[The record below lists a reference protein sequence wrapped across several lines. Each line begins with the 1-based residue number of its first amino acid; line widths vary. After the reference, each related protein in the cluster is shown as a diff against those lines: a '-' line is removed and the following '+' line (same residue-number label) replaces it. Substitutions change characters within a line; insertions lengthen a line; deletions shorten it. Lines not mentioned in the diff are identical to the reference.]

1 MNLEKD
7 KYRDFDKR
15 IGCLQFCFLAF
26 IVLFLL
32 YLFLLQIFDIRHYK
46 ERAKIQRSSK
56 IFVLRGEI
64 LDRNGFKLA
73 VDETSFDLYA
83 HQKYYDYTPE
93 ELADK
98 LFPYVGGD
106 KASLSRL
113 LARPDSVILVKKG
126 LTRKNA
132 DAIRALRLREIS
144 LEVKNKRAYPQGS
157 LAAHVL
163 GYYNSDADVAAGIEY
178 IAKDYLEY
186 VDKSIKYEKT
196 PNGDLIYNLSTK
208 PEDVTAPIKGK
219 TLTLTIDSAVQHIC
233 EKYLYK
239 AIRKTYATRG
249 AVIVMDPHT
258 GEILAMAVYPYYDP
272 NNYGKYSL
280 LEMKNWAIT
289 DVYPPGST
297 FKIITVA
304 SACINGKIDKNT
316 KILDTG
322 KIKIGWW
329 EIQNHDYVDG
339 KAPGLIDLVY
349 LFQHSSNVASVKVAQ
364 KMDDQEFY
372 DTLEMFNFGQKTGVD
387 MPAESAGILPK
398 PKNWD
403 TATHGSMGYGYG
415 TSVTAIQM
423 AAAVSAIANGGEW
436 ITPHIIK
443 YSKKDAEEKIIR
455 RRIMTPEMSR
465 DLTDIL
471 VESIDRSKSIAKMKD
486 FRLAAKTGTSRRPKD
501 TGVGYTNKMYTSMV
515 GYLPASDP
523 KILIYIVIDS
533 AKGDVWGSTVA
544 APIFKDISSE
554 LAKIMNLTPDRTKPL
569 DIK

>member
-1 MNLEKD
+1 MEKD
-7 KYRDFDKR
+7 KYRGFDKR

-26 IVLFLL
+26 IVLFLI

-46 ERAKIQRSSK
+46 ERAKTQRASK
-56 IFVLRGEI
+56 LFVLRGEI

-83 HQKYYDYTPE
+83 HPKYYDHSPQ

-106 KASLSRL
+106 KVKLVHNLSSD
-113 LARPDSVILVKKG
+113 DSVILIKKG
-126 LTRKNA
+126 ITRKA
-132 DAIRALRLREIS
+132 AEAIRAMKLREIS

-163 GYYNSDADVAAGIEY
+163 GYYNSDADVAAGVEY

-186 VDKSIKYEKT
+186 FDKSITFEKT
-196 PNGDLIYNLSTK
+196 PNGDLIYNLSTN
-208 PEDVTAPIKGK
+208 PEAVSAPIKGK
-219 TLTLTIDSAVQHIC
+219 TLNLTIDSAVQHVC
-233 EKYLYK
+233 ERHLYRG
-239 AIRKTYATRG
+239 IQKTYALRG
-249 AVIVMDPHT
+249 AVIAMDPKS

-272 NNYGKYSL
+272 NNYRKYSL
-280 LEMKNWAIT
+280 LEMKNWALT

-304 SACINGKIDKNT
+304 SAFINGKINKYT

-329 EIQNHDYVDG
+329 EIQNHDYEED

-372 DTLEMFNFGQKTGVD
+372 DTLEMFNFGQKTGID
-387 MPAESAGILPK
+387 LPGESAGILPK

-403 TATHGSMGYGYG
+403 SATHGSMGYGYG

-436 ITPHIIK
+436 VTPHIIK
-443 YSKKDAEEKIIR
+443 YSPKEAEEKIIR
-455 RRIMTPEMSR
+455 RRIMTPEMSK

-501 TGVGYTNKMYTSMV
+501 NGVGYTNKMYTSMV
-515 GYLPASDP
+515 GYLPATDP
-523 KILIYIVIDS
+523 KVLIYIVIDS

-544 APIFKDISSE
+544 APIFKDISTE
-554 LAKIMNLTPDRTKPL
+554 LARIMNLNPDRDHP
-569 DIK
+569 IKTEN

>member
-83 HQKYYDYTPE
+83 HPKYYDYTPE

-304 SACINGKIDKNT
+304 SAFINGKIDKNT

>member
-1 MNLEKD
+1 M
-7 KYRDFDKR
+7 
-15 IGCLQFCFLAF
+15 
-26 IVLFLL
+26 LFLL

-83 HQKYYDYTPE
+83 HPKYYDYTPE

-233 EKYLYK
+233 EKYLYE

-304 SACINGKIDKNT
+304 SAFINGKIDKNT

>member
-1 MNLEKD
+1 MEKD

-26 IVLFLL
+26 IVLFLI
-32 YLFLLQIFDIRHYK
+32 YLFLLQIFDIRHYREK
-46 ERAKIQRSSK
+46 AKSQRASK

-73 VDETSFDLYA
+73 VDETSFDVYA
-83 HQKYYDYTPE
+83 HKKYYDYTPN

-98 LFPYVGGD
+98 LYPYIGGD
-106 KASLSRL
+106 KAVLVQKLSSNEGVTL
-113 LARPDSVILVKKG
+113 LKKSIP
-126 LTRKNA
+126 RKSA
-132 DAIRALRLREIS
+132 EAIRALKLREIS

-157 LAAHVL
+157 LASHVL

-178 IAKDYLEY
+178 IAKGYLEY
-186 VDKSIKYEKT
+186 IDKNITHEKT
-196 PNGDLIYNLSTK
+196 PNGDLIYNLSTN

-233 EKYLYK
+233 EKYLYSSMQK
-239 AIRKTYATRG
+239 THAIRG
-249 AVIVMDPHT
+249 AVIVMDPNN
-258 GEILAMAVYPYYDP
+258 GEILALAAYPYYDP
-272 NNYGKYSL
+272 NNYNKYSL
-280 LEMKNWAIT
+280 LEMKNWALT

-304 SACINGKIDKNT
+304 SAFINGKINKDT
-316 KILDTG
+316 QILDTG

-329 EIQNHDYVDG
+329 EIQNHDYING

-387 MPAESAGILPK
+387 LPAESAGILPK

-403 TATHGSMGYGYG
+403 AATHGSMGYGYG

-436 ITPHIIK
+436 ITPHVIK
-443 YSKKDAEEKIIR
+443 YDKKEAEEKIIR
-455 RRIMTPEMSR
+455 RRIMTPEMSK

-471 VESIDRSKSIAKMKD
+471 VESIDRSKSIARMKD

-501 TGVGYTNKMYTSMV
+501 NGVGYTNKMYTSMV

-544 APIFKDISSE
+544 APIFKDIATE
-554 LAKIMNLTPDRTKPL
+554 LAKIMNLTPDRKVPL
-569 DIK
+569 DVK

>member
-1 MNLEKD
+1 MALDKD

-15 IGCLQFCFLAF
+15 IGCLQFCFLTF
-26 IVLFLL
+26 VVLFLI

-83 HQKYYDYTPE
+83 HPKYYDYTPE

-132 DAIRALRLREIS
+132 EAIRALRLREIS

-249 AVIVMDPHT
+249 AVIVMDPNN

-272 NNYGKYSL
+272 NNYNKYSL

-304 SACINGKIDKNT
+304 SAFINGKIDKNT

-372 DTLEMFNFGQKTGVD
+372 DTLEMFNFGQKTGID

-443 YSKKDAEEKIIR
+443 YSKKEAEEKIIR
-455 RRIMTPEMSR
+455 RRIMTPEMSK

-471 VESIDRSKSIAKMKD
+471 VESIDRSKSIAKMRD

-554 LAKIMNLTPDRTKPL
+554 LAKIMNLTPDRVKPL

>member
-1 MNLEKD
+1 M
-7 KYRDFDKR
+7 
-15 IGCLQFCFLAF
+15 
-26 IVLFLL
+26 VLFLI
-32 YLFLLQIFDIRHYK
+32 YLFLLQIFDIRHYREK
-46 ERAKIQRSSK
+46 AKTQRASK

-73 VDETSFDLYA
+73 VDETSFDVYA
-83 HQKYYDYTPE
+83 HKRYYDYTPQ

-98 LFPYVGGD
+98 LHPYIGGD
-106 KASLSRL
+106 KTALVQKLSSNEGVAL
-113 LARPDSVILVKKG
+113 LKKSIP
-126 LTRKNA
+126 RKTA
-132 DAIRALRLREIS
+132 EAIRALRLREIS

-157 LAAHVL
+157 LASHVL

-178 IAKDYLEY
+178 IAKGYLEY
-186 VDKSIKYEKT
+186 IDKNITHEKT
-196 PNGDLIYNLSTK
+196 PNGDLIYNLSTN

-239 AIRKTYATRG
+239 SMQNTHAIRG
-249 AVIVMDPHT
+249 AVIVMDPNN
-258 GEILAMAVYPYYDP
+258 GEILALAAYPYYDP
-272 NNYGKYSL
+272 NNYNKYSL
-280 LEMKNWAIT
+280 LEMKNWALT

-304 SACINGKIDKNT
+304 SAFINGKINKNT
-316 KILDTG
+316 QILDTG

-387 MPAESAGILPK
+387 LPAESAGILPK

-403 TATHGSMGYGYG
+403 AATHGSMGYGYG

-436 ITPHIIK
+436 ITPHVIK
-443 YSKKDAEEKIIR
+443 YDKKEAEEKIIR
-455 RRIMTPEMSR
+455 RRIMTPEMSK

-471 VESIDRSKSIAKMKD
+471 VESIDRSKSIARMKD

-501 TGVGYTNKMYTSMV
+501 NGVGYTNKMYTSMV

-533 AKGDVWGSTVA
+533 AQGDVWGSTVA
-544 APIFKDISSE
+544 APIFKDISTE
-554 LAKIMNLTPDRTKPL
+554 LAKIMNLTPDRKVPL

>member
-1 MNLEKD
+1 MDKD

-26 IVLFLL
+26 IVSFLI

-46 ERAKIQRSSK
+46 ERAKTQRASK

-73 VDETSFDLYA
+73 VDETSFDVYA
-83 HQKYYDYTPE
+83 HRKYYDYPPE
-93 ELADK
+93 VLADK
-98 LFPYVGGD
+98 LHPFIGGD
-106 KASLSRL
+106 KNALIQKLSST
-113 LARPDSVILVKKG
+113 DSVILVKKSIP
-126 LTRKNA
+126 RKSA
-132 DAIRALRLREIS
+132 ESIRALRIREIS

-157 LAAHVL
+157 LASHVL

-178 IAKDYLEY
+178 IAKGYLEY
-186 VDKSIKYEKT
+186 IDKNITHEKT
-196 PNGDLIYNLSTK
+196 PNGDLIYNLSTN

-233 EKYLYK
+233 EKYLYSSMQK
-239 AIRKTYATRG
+239 THAIRG
-249 AVIVMDPHT
+249 AVIVMDPNN
-258 GEILAMAVYPYYDP
+258 GEILAMAVYPYYNP
-272 NNYGKYSL
+272 NQYQKYSL
-280 LEMKNWAIT
+280 LEMKNWALT

-304 SACINGKIDKNT
+304 SAFINGKINKDT
-316 KILDTG
+316 QILDTG

-329 EIQNHDYVDG
+329 EIQNHDYVNG

-387 MPAESAGILPK
+387 LPAESAGILPK

-403 TATHGSMGYGYG
+403 AATHGSMGYGYG
-415 TSVTAIQM
+415 ASVTAIQM

-436 ITPHIIK
+436 VTPHVIK
-443 YSKKDAEEKIIR
+443 YDKKEAEEKIIR
-455 RRIMTPEMSR
+455 RRIMTPEMSK

-471 VESIDRSKSIAKMKD
+471 VESIDRSKSIARMKD

-501 TGVGYTNKMYTSMV
+501 NGVGYTNKMYTSMV

-533 AKGDVWGSTVA
+533 AMGDVWGSTVA
-544 APIFKDISSE
+544 APIFKDIATE
-554 LAKIMNLTPDRTKPL
+554 LAKIMNLTPDRKVPL
-569 DIK
+569 DIN

>member
-1 MNLEKD
+1 M
-7 KYRDFDKR
+7 
-15 IGCLQFCFLAF
+15 
-26 IVLFLL
+26 LFLL

-83 HQKYYDYTPE
+83 HPKYYDYTPE

-304 SACINGKIDKNT
+304 SAFINGKIDKNT

>member
-1 MNLEKD
+1 LEKD

-26 IVLFLL
+26 IVLFLI
-32 YLFLLQIFDIRHYK
+32 YLFLLQIFDIRHYREK
-46 ERAKIQRSSK
+46 AKSQRASK

-73 VDETSFDLYA
+73 VDETSFDVYA
-83 HQKYYDYTPE
+83 HKKYYDYTPN

-98 LFPYVGGD
+98 LYPYIGGD
-106 KASLSRL
+106 KAVLVQKLSSNEGVTL
-113 LARPDSVILVKKG
+113 LKKSIP
-126 LTRKNA
+126 RKSA
-132 DAIRALRLREIS
+132 EAIRALKLREIS

-157 LAAHVL
+157 LASHVL

-178 IAKDYLEY
+178 IAKGYLEY
-186 VDKSIKYEKT
+186 IDKNITHEKT
-196 PNGDLIYNLSTK
+196 PNGDLIYNLSTN

-233 EKYLYK
+233 EKYLYSSMQK
-239 AIRKTYATRG
+239 THAIRG
-249 AVIVMDPHT
+249 AVIVMDPNN
-258 GEILAMAVYPYYDP
+258 GEILALAAYPYYDP
-272 NNYGKYSL
+272 NNYNKYSL
-280 LEMKNWAIT
+280 LEMKNWALT

-304 SACINGKIDKNT
+304 SAFINGKINKDT
-316 KILDTG
+316 QILDTG

-329 EIQNHDYVDG
+329 EIQNHDYING

-387 MPAESAGILPK
+387 LPAESAGILPK

-403 TATHGSMGYGYG
+403 AATHGSMGYGYG

-436 ITPHIIK
+436 ITPHVIK
-443 YSKKDAEEKIIR
+443 YDKKEAEEKIIR
-455 RRIMTPEMSR
+455 RRIMTPEMSK

-471 VESIDRSKSIAKMKD
+471 VESIDRSKSIARMKD

-501 TGVGYTNKMYTSMV
+501 NGVGYTNKMYTSMV

-544 APIFKDISSE
+544 APIFKDIATE
-554 LAKIMNLTPDRTKPL
+554 LAKIMNLTPDRKVPL
-569 DIK
+569 DVK

>member
-1 MNLEKD
+1 M
-7 KYRDFDKR
+7 
-15 IGCLQFCFLAF
+15 
-26 IVLFLL
+26 LFLL
-32 YLFLLQIFDIRHYK
+32 YLLLLQIFDIRHYK

-83 HQKYYDYTPE
+83 HPKYYDYTPE

-304 SACINGKIDKNT
+304 SAFINGKIDKNT

>member
-1 MNLEKD
+1 MEKD

-26 IVLFLL
+26 IVLFLI
-32 YLFLLQIFDIRHYK
+32 YLFLLQIFDIRHYREK
-46 ERAKIQRSSK
+46 AKSQRASK

-73 VDETSFDLYA
+73 VDETSFDVYA
-83 HQKYYDYTPE
+83 HKKYYDYTPN

-98 LFPYVGGD
+98 LYPYIGGD
-106 KASLSRL
+106 KAVLVQKLSSNEGVTL
-113 LARPDSVILVKKG
+113 LKKSIP
-126 LTRKNA
+126 RKSA
-132 DAIRALRLREIS
+132 EAIRALKLREIS

-157 LAAHVL
+157 LASHVL

-178 IAKDYLEY
+178 IAKGYLEY
-186 VDKSIKYEKT
+186 IDKNITHEKT
-196 PNGDLIYNLSTK
+196 PNGDLIYNLSTN

-233 EKYLYK
+233 EKYLYSSMQK
-239 AIRKTYATRG
+239 THAIRG
-249 AVIVMDPHT
+249 AVIVMDPNN
-258 GEILAMAVYPYYDP
+258 GEILALAAYPYYDP
-272 NNYGKYSL
+272 NNYNKYSL
-280 LEMKNWAIT
+280 LEMKNWALT

-304 SACINGKIDKNT
+304 SAFINGKINKDT
-316 KILDTG
+316 QILDTG

-329 EIQNHDYVDG
+329 EIRNHDYING

-387 MPAESAGILPK
+387 LPAESAGILPK

-403 TATHGSMGYGYG
+403 AATHGSMGYGYG

-436 ITPHIIK
+436 ITPHVIK
-443 YSKKDAEEKIIR
+443 YDKKEAEEKIIR
-455 RRIMTPEMSR
+455 RRIMTPEMSK

-471 VESIDRSKSIAKMKD
+471 VESIDRSKSIARMKD

-501 TGVGYTNKMYTSMV
+501 NGVGYTNKMYTSMV

-544 APIFKDISSE
+544 APIFKDIATE
-554 LAKIMNLTPDRTKPL
+554 LAKIMNLTPDRKVPL
-569 DIK
+569 DVK

>member
-1 MNLEKD
+1 LDRD
-7 KYRDFDKR
+7 KYRDFDRR

-26 IVLFLL
+26 VVLFLT
-32 YLFLLQIFDIRHYK
+32 YLFLLQIFDVRHYK
-46 ERAKIQRSSK
+46 DRAKSQRTSK

-73 VDETSFDLYA
+73 VDETSFDVYA
-83 HQKYYDYTPE
+83 HPKYYDYSPS

-98 LFPYVGGD
+98 LLPYIGGE
-106 KASLSRL
+106 KKTLEKTLSSD
-113 LARPDSVILVKKG
+113 DSVILVKKAIS
-126 LTRKNA
+126 RKSA
-132 DAIRALRLREIS
+132 DAIRAMGLREIS

-163 GYYNSDADVAAGIEY
+163 GYYNADADVAAGVEY
-178 IAKDYLEY
+178 IAKDKLEY
-186 VDKSIKYEKT
+186 VDKSITYEKT
-196 PNGDLIYNLSTK
+196 PNGDLIYNLSTN
-208 PEDVTAPIKGK
+208 PEDVSAPIKGK

-239 AIRKTYATRG
+239 SMQKTGAIRG
-249 AVIVMDPHT
+249 AVIVMEPNT
-258 GEILAMAVYPYYDP
+258 GEVLALAVYPYYNP
-272 NNYGKYSL
+272 NNYQKYSL
-280 LEMKNWAIT
+280 LELKNWALT

-304 SACINGKIDKNT
+304 SAFINGKINKYS

-329 EIQNHDYVDG
+329 EIQNYDYVPG

-372 DTLEMFNFGQKTGVD
+372 DTLEMFNFGQKTGID
-387 MPAESAGILPK
+387 LPAESAGILPK

-403 TATHGSMGYGYG
+403 SATHGSMGYGYG

-423 AAAVSAIANGGEW
+423 AAAVSAIANGGLW

-443 YSKKDAEEKIIR
+443 YSPEEAAQKLIK

-471 VESIDRSKSIAKMKD
+471 AESIDKSRSIVKMKD
-486 FRLAAKTGTSRRPKD
+486 FRIAAKTGTSRRPKD
-501 TGVGYTNKMYTSMV
+501 NGVGYTNKMYTSMV

-523 KILIYIVIDS
+523 KILIYVVIDS
-533 AKGDVWGSTVA
+533 ARGDVWGSTVA
-544 APIFKDISSE
+544 APIFKDISTE
-554 LAKIMNLTPDRTKPL
+554 LVKIMNLTPDRKVPL
-569 DIK
+569 EVH

>member
-1 MNLEKD
+1 MEKD
-7 KYRDFDKR
+7 KYRDFDRR

-26 IVLFLL
+26 TVLFLI

-46 ERAKIQRSSK
+46 ERAKTQRTSK

-83 HQKYYDYTPE
+83 HPKYYDYTPQ

-98 LFPYVGGD
+98 LFPHLGGD
-106 KASLSRL
+106 KNSLIKSLSSG
-113 LARPDSVILVKKG
+113 DGVILVKKG
-126 LTRKNA
+126 ITRKA
-132 DAIRALRLREIS
+132 AEAIRALRLREVS

-157 LAAHVL
+157 LASHVL

-178 IAKDYLEY
+178 VAKDYLEY
-186 VDKSIKYEKT
+186 MDKSITYEKT
-196 PNGDLIYNLSTK
+196 PSGDLIYNLSTR

-239 AIRKTYATRG
+239 SMQKTRAIRG
-249 AVIVMDPHT
+249 AVIVMDPHS
-258 GEILAMAVYPYYDP
+258 GEILALAAYPYYDP
-272 NNYGKYSL
+272 NNYQKYSL
-280 LEMKNWAIT
+280 LEMKNWALT

-304 SACINGKIDKNT
+304 SAFINGKINKFS

-329 EIQNHDYVDG
+329 EIQNHDYIQG
-339 KAPGLIDLVY
+339 KPPGLIDLVY

-364 KMDDQEFY
+364 EMDDQEFY
-372 DTLEMFNFGQKTGVD
+372 DTLEMFNFGQKTGID
-387 MPAESAGILPK
+387 LPAESAGILPK

-415 TSVTAIQM
+415 ASVTAIQM

-436 ITPHIIK
+436 VTPHIIK
-443 YSKKDAEEKIIR
+443 YSKKEADEKIIR
-455 RRIMTPEMSR
+455 RRIMTPEMSK

-471 VESIDRSKSIAKMKD
+471 VESIDRSKSIAKMRD

-501 TGVGYTNKMYTSMV
+501 NGIGYTNKMYTSMV

-533 AKGDVWGSTVA
+533 AEGDVWGSTVA

-554 LAKIMNLTPDRTKPL
+554 LAKIMNLTPDRAVPL
-569 DIK
+569 DI